1 MIYKGFK
8 FAIGEEMVNEP
19 LIALN
24 KIKAA
29 DTSKSHLRVQK
40 ELQDRIGEPLLAVC
54 ELMKRNSFQRWKH
67 AKVVFS

>member
-8 FAIGEEMVNEP
+8 FEIGEEMVNEH

-29 DTSKSHLRVQK
+29 DTSKSHHRVRK
-40 ELQDRIGEPLLAVC
+40 ELRTVEPLLAIC
-54 ELMKRNSFQRWKH
+54 ELMERNRF
-67 AKVVFS
+67 

>member
-8 FAIGEEMVNEP
+8 FEIGEEMVNEH

-29 DTSKSHLRVQK
+29 DTSKSHLRVRK
-40 ELQDRIGEPLLAVC
+40 ELRTVEPLLSIC
-54 ELMKRNSFQRWKH
+54 ELMERNHF
-67 AKVVFS
+67 

>member
-8 FAIGEEMVNEP
+8 FEIGEEMVNEH

-29 DTSKSHLRVQK
+29 DTSKSHHRVRK
-40 ELQDRIGEPLLAVC
+40 ELPTVEPLLFV
-54 ELMKRNSFQRWKH
+54 N
-67 AKVVFS
+67 